1 MPKLRIPTAVQ
12 SLHQPLPRRPL
23 LWNINTDVIGERGR
37 STPAPVS
44 PFLWIKYYKDGKPVR
59 ESTRTGDPGKASR
72 FLRQRLTEVESDP
85 AESPRIEE
93 LVDDL
98 FRDYRIKEQRSLDDV
113 EARWRLHL
121 KPFFGSIPAT
131 QLDSRLL
138 ARYIDGR
145 REEHASNATI
155 NRELACLKRTYR
167 LAYLST
173 PPRVESVPHFP
184 HLKETNVRQGF
195 VTPEQYAELVAR
207 CPDLW
212 LRAMLETAYHYG
224 WRMSELLNLRVRQA
238 DLVSRT
244 IRLEPGTTKNQE
256 GREVTIESGRLLEL
270 LGKCVKDKR
279 PEDHVFTRGDRPI
292 RDFRNRWKNL
302 CTAAGVPG
310 LLFHDLRRT
319 AARNLRA
326 AGVPEEIIMRIAG
339 WKTSSVFKRY
349 AIVDNADVR
358 AALRKLEQARQKP
371 SDHADGHSSTEPEY
385 TQLLGS
391 GPIRPN

>member
-1 MPKLRIPTAVQ
+1 MENQHRRLRGEGSIY
-12 SLHQPLPRRPL
+12 SRPR
-23 LWNINTDVIGERGR
+23 
-37 STPAPVS
+37 S
-44 PFLWIKYYKDGKPVR
+44 PFLWIKYYQRGKPIR
-59 ESTRTGDPGKASR
+59 ESTRTGDPAKAAR
-72 FLRQRLTEVESDP
+72 FLRQRLAEVASDP
-85 AESPRIEE
+85 AESPRIEQ

-113 EARWRLHL
+113 QARWHLHL
-121 KPFFGSIPAT
+121 KPFFGSVPTT

-155 NRELACLKRTYR
+155 NRELACLKRMYR

-173 PPRVESVPHFP
+173 PPRVASVPDFP

-195 VTPEQYAELVAR
+195 VTPEQYARLVAH
-207 CPDLW
+207 CHHLW
-212 LRAMLETAYHYG
+212 LRAMLETAHNYG
-224 WRMSELLNLRVRQA
+224 WRVSELLNLRVGQV
-238 DLVSRT
+238 DLVGRT

-256 GREVTIESGRLLEL
+256 GREVTMESGRLLEL
-270 LGKCVKDKR
+270 LRQCMEGKR
-279 PEDHVFTRGDRPI
+279 AEDHVFTRGDKPI
-292 RDFRNRWKNL
+292 RDFRKRWKNL

-349 AIVDNADVR
+349 AIVDKTDVR
-358 AALRKLEQARQKP
+358 VALQQLERARQKQLDP
-371 SDHADGHSSTEPEY
+371 TDERCTTEPKYPPNAAPAPPDPTE
-385 TQLLGS
+385 TLLS
-391 GPIRPN
+391 